1 MKAET
6 KYFGEV
12 EYTEEDILHF
22 VRGMFGFEDEKRFL
36 VLPFSEDRK
45 LLCLQSLDTPALAF
59 VMIDPFTLHTSYAP
73 ILQPDELKL
82 LQVKTSHD
90 LFFYAL
96 CAVKEPISSSTVN
109 LKCPIA
115 IHDEARLAMQV
126 ILEDNTFGMRHLLSE
141 FEAQEESPEMQEELP
156 C

>member
-12 EYTEEDILHF
+12 EYAEEDVLHF
-22 VRGMFGFEDEKRFL
+22 ARGMFGFEDEKRFL
-36 VLPFSEDRK
+36 VLPFSEDRN
-45 LLCLQSLDTPALAF
+45 LLCLQSLSVPALAF
-59 VMIDPFTLHTSYAP
+59 VMIDPFMLHTSYAP
-73 ILQPDELKL
+73 VLQPEELKL
-82 LQVKTSHD
+82 LQVNDSHD

-96 CAVKEPISSSTVN
+96 CAVKEPVGDSTVN

-115 IHDEARLAMQV
+115 IHDEKRLAMQV

-141 FEAQEESPEMQEELP
+141 FEMQEDAPEKQEEPP

>member
-12 EYTEEDILHF
+12 EYTEEDVLHF

-59 VMIDPFTLHTSYAP
+59 VMIDPFTLHTAYAP
-73 ILQPDELKL
+73 VLQPEELKL
-82 LQVKTSHD
+82 LQVDDSHD

-96 CAVKEPISSSTVN
+96 CAVKEPISNSTVN

-115 IHDEARLAMQV
+115 IHDEARVAMQV

-141 FEAQEESPEMQEELP
+141 FETQSSEEQEEPP

>member
-1 MKAET
+1 LKAET

-12 EYTEEDILHF
+12 EYIEEDVLHF

-36 VLPFSEDRK
+36 VLHFSEDNN
-45 LLCLQSLDTPALAF
+45 LLCLQSLNTPSLAF
-59 VMIDPFTLHTSYAP
+59 VMINPFTLHTSYAP
-73 ILQPDELKL
+73 VLQPEELKL
-82 LQVKTSHD
+82 LQVNESCE

-96 CAVKEPISSSTVN
+96 CAVKEPVSNSTVN

-115 IHDEARLAMQV
+115 IHDEARIAMQV

-141 FEAQEESPEMQEELP
+141 FEIQEESPKKQEELS

>member
-12 EYTEEDILHF
+12 EYAEEDILHF
-22 VRGMFGFEDEKRFL
+22 VQGMFGFEDEKRFL
-36 VLPFSEDRK
+36 VLPFSEDK
-45 LLCLQSLDTPALAF
+45 SLLCLQSLNTPTLAF
-59 VMIDPFTLHTSYAP
+59 VMIDPFALHTSYAP
-73 ILQPDELKL
+73 VLQPEELKL
-82 LQVKTSHD
+82 LQVEDSHD

-96 CAVKEPISSSTVN
+96 CAVKEPIGNSTVN

-141 FEAQEESPEMQEELP
+141 FELQEESPDKQEESP